1 MSSQLLQY
9 YSIKVIY
16 SYRSQN
22 LQLQITKFKG
32 HRNTMKKTKGQVKFT
47 IQVVGQKKKVSLVK
61 LKYSCQIIGP
71 VALVST

>member
-47 IQVVGQKKKVSLVK
+47 IQVVGQKKKSVW
-61 LKYSCQIIGP
+61 
-71 VALVST
+71 

>member
-47 IQVVGQKKKVSLVK
+47 IQVVGQKKKSQFGKTQVFMSNHWSSRARF
-61 LKYSCQIIGP
+61 Y
-71 VALVST
+71 

>member
-22 LQLQITKFKG
+22 LQLKITEFKG

-47 IQVVGQKKKVSLVK
+47 IQVVGQKKKSVW
-61 LKYSCQIIGP
+61 
-71 VALVST
+71 